1 MSRND
6 LDVAVAAFLASGGE
20 VTRLRYADKKSVAK
34 ASRMAYHRDRAL
46 NGSERSKA
54 FLEKAQQK
62 ESQMIFSR
70 DEREAEE

>member
-1 MSRND
+1 MSKS
-6 LDVAVAAFLASGGE
+6 DVDAAIAAFLAGGGE
-20 VTRLRYADKKSVAK
+20 ITRLRYADKKSVAK

-54 FLEKAQQK
+54 IIEKARQN

-70 DEREAEE
+70 DERYSEE